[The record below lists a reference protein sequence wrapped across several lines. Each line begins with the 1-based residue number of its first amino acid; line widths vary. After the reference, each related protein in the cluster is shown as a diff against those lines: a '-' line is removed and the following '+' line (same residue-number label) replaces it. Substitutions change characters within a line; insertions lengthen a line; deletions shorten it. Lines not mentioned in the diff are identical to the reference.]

1 MNGEGDGDNQIAN
14 DAVINDIDSDASDL
28 ELKINKDEKKN
39 SSTVGFKNFSV
50 ERFNI
55 LLEKKNMPGGDI
67 LGDRLVILG
76 EPTSGKTTFINTIIG
91 NVNIRSG
98 TISYGGKMG
107 YVSQK
112 LWFRRK
118 SVRDNIVMGREL
130 D

>member
-1 MNGEGDGDNQIAN
+1 
-14 DAVINDIDSDASDL
+14 
-28 ELKINKDEKKN
+28 
-39 SSTVGFKNFSV
+39 
-50 ERFNI
+50 
-55 LLEKKNMPGGDI
+55 LEKKNMPGGEI

-98 TISYGGKMG
+98 TIAYGGKMG